1 MEVMAVITP
10 MRQAQ
15 RRASCTSSGRPQA
28 TSGRGPVAACSSAL
42 SLATD
47 QLFLRRLCAAED
59 PCRMASSNG
68 ESR

>member
-10 MRQAQ
+10 MHRAQ
-15 RRASCTSSGRPQA
+15 RRASGTSSGRPRA
-28 TSGRGPVAACSSAL
+28 TSGRESAAACSSAL

-47 QLFLRRLCAAED
+47 QLSLRLLCAAED
-59 PCRMASSNG
+59 PCRMASSSG